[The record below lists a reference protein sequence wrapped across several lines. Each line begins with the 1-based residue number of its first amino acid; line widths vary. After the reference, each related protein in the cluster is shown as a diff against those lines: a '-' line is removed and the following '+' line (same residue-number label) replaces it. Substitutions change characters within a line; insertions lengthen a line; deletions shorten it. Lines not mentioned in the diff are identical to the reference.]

1 MDRLGWEVLLA
12 ENLGELFGVLDR
24 LDKDDDLVELQLVQ
38 KADWIAIVASIL
50 KRKQVRRG
58 SPSNL
63 VSREDYDAW
72 TTMNR

>member
-1 MDRLGWEVLLA
+1 VE
-12 ENLGELFGVLDR
+12 
-24 LDKDDDLVELQLVQ
+24 LDKGGRTNADCNGRDDTTIVDRMKQLQLVQ

>member
-1 MDRLGWEVLLA
+1 ME
-12 ENLGELFGVLDR
+12 
-24 LDKDDDLVELQLVQ
+24 LDKGGRTNADCNGRDDTTIVDRMKQLQLVQ

>member
-1 MDRLGWEVLLA
+1 ME
-12 ENLGELFGVLDR
+12 
-24 LDKDDDLVELQLVQ
+24 LDKGDRTNADCNGRDDTTIVDRMKQLQLVQ
-38 KADWIAIVASIL
+38 KADWIAIVAFIL
-50 KRKQVRRG
+50 KRKQMRRG